1 MTTPELSVVV
11 PTHNV
16 GLWVGELLS
25 SILEDQSSA
34 ADPVDL
40 EVILVDDAS
49 TDETFEI
56 AETYAARDPR
66 LTVVRSPGKG
76 GGQARNHGV
85 SLARGRF
92 LAFADGDDL
101 VPRGAYAAML
111 RKTRETGSD
120 MVVGRFFKL
129 FSDRVWWPVRA
140 WPAFDEERTL
150 VRLADAP
157 SALRNRA
164 CWNRVFRRD
173 FWDSAQ
179 IEFPDASRSND
190 IEPMVHALTTARFD
204 IVTETVYVYRDRP
217 GPGSMTA
224 KSHSP
229 AGIISYLEQELRCAR
244 RIIELGD
251 PQVRAEYASLIFD
264 ADGWMAIVRALRGM
278 AVVDPVALEPARL
291 LIAELIALFDDAGI
305 DDLIDSLERD
315 KRWGWRLVSSGQWAT
330 AARLIGDDVRWADRM
345 VADLLET
352 LKLVADS
359 GVVPLR
365 TLQRPL
371 VNAVAT
377 ISLGDET
384 LVGDDLADLVLKHR
398 DLFTAVAEAVA
409 AGESGET
416 GEAGAA
422 GELPGWRLGRIMAA
436 LEDGPE
442 LLRRVVSGA
451 TDPVTATSLSLVDG
465 RAHLHLAHTMVEPV
479 RLRVVFLHDRRRRTL
494 DYDATE
500 LASGSLEV
508 ALPTAAL
515 SGGRWRVRFEGRDA
529 LGEFDGP
536 VIIHEDVIGERI
548 GEGAQIVELDGRPR
562 HGIEIPL
569 SFGERGVRKAR
580 RVAGRIVRRVRR

>member
-11 PTHNV
+11 PTHDV

-25 SILEDQSSA
+25 SILEDQSTPD
-34 ADPVDL
+34 DPVDL
-40 EVILVDDAS
+40 EVIVVDDAS

-56 AETYAARDPR
+56 AEAYAARDPR

-101 VPRGAYAAML
+101 VPRGAYASML
-111 RKTRETGSD
+111 RKTRQTGSD

-173 FWDSAQ
+173 FWDTAQ
-179 IEFPDASRSND
+179 ISFPDASRSND

-244 RIIELGD
+244 RIVALGD
-251 PQVRAEYASLIFD
+251 PEVRAEYASLIFD

-278 AVVDPVALEPARL
+278 SVIDPVALEPARAL
-291 LIAELIALFDDAGI
+291 VAELVGLFDDGVV
-305 DDLIDSLERD
+305 DDLERD
-315 KRWGWRLVSSGQWAT
+315 KRWGWRLVESGQWAT
-330 AARLIGDDVRWADRM
+330 AARLIGEDARWGDRP
-345 VADLLET
+345 VADILET
-352 LKLVADS
+352 LQLVADS

-398 DLFTAVAEAVA
+398 DLFTAVAEAVTA
-409 AGESGET
+409 
-416 GEAGAA
+416 GEAGRA
-422 GELPGWRLGRIMAA
+422 GVAPVWRLGRIMAA
-436 LEDGPE
+436 LDEGPE
-442 LLRRVVSGA
+442 LLRQVVSGA

-465 RAHLHLAHTMVEPV
+465 RAHLRLAHTMVGAE
-479 RLRVVFLHDRRRRTL
+479 RLRVVFLHDRRRRAL
-494 DYDATE
+494 DYAAGE
-500 LASGSLEV
+500 LASGQLEV
-508 ALPTAAL
+508 ALPTTAL
-515 SGGRWRVRFEGRDA
+515 SGGRWRMRFEGRDA

-536 VIIHEDVIGERI
+536 VVIHEDVIGERI
-548 GEGAQIVELDGRPR
+548 GERAQIVELDGRPR

-569 SFGERGVRKAR
+569 TFGERGVRKAR

>member
-11 PTHNV
+11 PTHDV

-25 SILEDQSSA
+25 SILEDQSTP

-40 EVILVDDAS
+40 EVIVVDDAS

-56 AETYAARDPR
+56 AEAYAARDPR

-120 MVVGRFFKL
+120 MVAGRFFKL

-150 VRLADAP
+150 VTLSDVP

-173 FWDSAQ
+173 FWDAAQ
-179 IEFPDASRSND
+179 ISFPDASRSND
-190 IEPMVHALTTARFD
+190 IEPMVHALTRARFD

-244 RIIELGD
+244 RIVALGD
-251 PQVRAEYASLIFD
+251 PKVRAEYASLIFD

-278 AVVDPVALEPARL
+278 SVIDPMALEPARA
-291 LIAELIALFDDAGI
+291 LIAELVALFDDGVV
-305 DDLIDSLERD
+305 DDLERD
-315 KRWGWRLVSSGQWAT
+315 KRWGWRLVESGQWAT
-330 AARLIGDDVRWADRM
+330 AARLIGEDVRWGDRT
-345 VADLLET
+345 VADILET
-352 LKLVADS
+352 LQLVADS

-371 VNAVAT
+371 VNAIAT
-377 ISLGDET
+377 ISLSDET

-398 DLFTAVAEAVA
+398 DLFTVVAEAVKD
-409 AGESGET
+409 
-416 GEAGAA
+416 GEAG
-422 GELPGWRLGRIMAA
+422 EEPGWRLGRIMAA
-436 LEDGPE
+436 LDEGPE
-442 LLRRVVSGA
+442 LLRQVVSGA

-465 RAHLHLAHTMVEPV
+465 RAHLHLAHTMVGPD

-494 DYDATE
+494 DYDAAE

-548 GEGAQIVELDGRPR
+548 GERAQIVQLDGRPR

-569 SFGERGVRKAR
+569 TFGERGVRKAR

>member
-1 MTTPELSVVV
+1 MTTPELSVIV
-11 PTHNV
+11 PTHDV
-16 GLWVGELLS
+16 DLWVGELLS
-25 SILEDQSSA
+25 SILEDQSTP

-40 EVILVDDAS
+40 EVIVVDDAS

-56 AETYAARDPR
+56 AEAYAARDPR

-111 RKTRETGSD
+111 RKTRQTGSD

-150 VRLADAP
+150 VTLADAP

-173 FWDSAQ
+173 FWDAAQ
-179 IEFPDASRSND
+179 ITFPDASRSND
-190 IEPMVHALTTARFD
+190 IEPMVHALTRARFD

-244 RIIELGD
+244 RIVALGD
-251 PQVRAEYASLIFD
+251 PKVRAEYASLIFD

-278 AVVDPVALEPARL
+278 SVVDPVALEPARAL
-291 LIAELIALFDDAGI
+291 VAELVALFDDASI
-305 DDLIDSLERD
+305 DDLVDDLERD
-315 KRWGWRLVSSGQWAT
+315 KRWGWRLVESGQWAT
-330 AARLIGDDVRWADRM
+330 AARLIGEDVRWSDRT
-345 VADLLET
+345 VADILET
-352 LKLVADS
+352 LQLVADS

-398 DLFTAVAEAVA
+398 DLFTVVAEAVEA
-409 AGESGET
+409 DQAGE
-416 GEAGAA
+416 A
-422 GELPGWRLGRIMAA
+422 PGWRLGRIMAA
-436 LEDGPE
+436 LEYGPE
-442 LLRRVVSGA
+442 LLRQVVSGA
-451 TDPVTATSLSLVDG
+451 TDPVTATSLSLVEG
-465 RAHLHLAHTMVEPV
+465 RAHLHLVHTMVGPA

-548 GEGAQIVELDGRPR
+548 GERAQIVELDGRPR

-569 SFGERGVRKAR
+569 TFGERGVRKAR
-580 RVAGRIVRRVRR
+580 RVAGRLVRRVRR

>member
-1 MTTPELSVVV
+1 MTTPELSVIV
-11 PTHNV
+11 PTHDV

-25 SILEDQSSA
+25 SILEDQSTP

-40 EVILVDDAS
+40 EVIVVDDAS

-56 AETYAARDPR
+56 AEAYAARDPR

-85 SLARGRF
+85 SLATGRF

-111 RKTRETGSD
+111 RKTRDTGSD

-150 VRLADAP
+150 VTLSDAP

-173 FWDSAQ
+173 FWDTAQ
-179 IEFPDASRSND
+179 ISFPDASRSND

-278 AVVDPVALEPARL
+278 SVIDPEALEPARVL
-291 LIAELIALFDDAGI
+291 VAELVGLFDDGVV
-305 DDLIDSLERD
+305 DDLERD
-315 KRWGWRLVSSGQWAT
+315 KRWGWRLVASGQWAT
-330 AARLIGDDVRWADRM
+330 AARLIGQDVRWGDRA
-345 VADLLET
+345 VADILET
-352 LKLVADS
+352 LQLVADS

-398 DLFTAVAEAVA
+398 DLFTVVAEAVQA
-409 AGESGET
+409 DEA
-416 GEAGAA
+416 GEAGVA
-422 GELPGWRLGRIMAA
+422 LGWRLGRIMAA
-436 LEDGPE
+436 LDDGPE
-442 LLRRVVSGA
+442 LLRQVVSGA

-465 RAHLHLAHTMVEPV
+465 RAHLHLTHTMVVPD

-494 DYDATE
+494 DYGAAE

-515 SGGRWRVRFEGRDA
+515 SGGRWRMRFEGRDA

-548 GEGAQIVELDGRPR
+548 GERAQIVELDGRPR

-569 SFGERGVRKAR
+569 TFGERGVRKAR
-580 RVAGRIVRRVRR
+580 RVAGRIARRVRR

>member
-1 MTTPELSVVV
+1 MTTPELSVIV
-11 PTHNV
+11 PTHDV

-25 SILEDQSSA
+25 SILEDQSTP

-40 EVILVDDAS
+40 EVIVVDDAS

-56 AETYAARDPR
+56 AEAYAARDPR

-150 VRLADAP
+150 VTLSDAP

-173 FWDSAQ
+173 FWDTAQ
-179 IEFPDASRSND
+179 ISFPDASRSND

-204 IVTETVYVYRDRP
+204 ILTETVYVYRDRP

-278 AVVDPVALEPARL
+278 SVIDPEALEPARVL
-291 LIAELIALFDDAGI
+291 VAELVGLFDDGVV
-305 DDLIDSLERD
+305 DDLERD
-315 KRWGWRLVSSGQWAT
+315 KRWGWRLVASGQWAT
-330 AARLIGDDVRWADRM
+330 AARLIGQDVRWGDRA
-345 VADLLET
+345 VADILET
-352 LKLVADS
+352 LQLVADS

-398 DLFTAVAEAVA
+398 DLFTVVAEAVQA
-409 AGESGET
+409 DEA
-416 GEAGAA
+416 GEAGVA
-422 GELPGWRLGRIMAA
+422 LGWRLGRIMAA
-436 LEDGPE
+436 LDDGPE
-442 LLRRVVSGA
+442 LLRQVVSGA

-465 RAHLHLAHTMVEPV
+465 RAHLHLTHTMVVPD

-494 DYDATE
+494 DYGAAE

-515 SGGRWRVRFEGRDA
+515 SGGRWRMRFEGRDA

-548 GEGAQIVELDGRPR
+548 GERAQIVELDGRPR

-569 SFGERGVRKAR
+569 TFGERGVRKAR
-580 RVAGRIVRRVRR
+580 RVAGRIARRVRR

>member
-11 PTHNV
+11 PTHDV

-25 SILEDQSSA
+25 SILEDQSTP

-40 EVILVDDAS
+40 EVIVVDDSS

-56 AETYAARDPR
+56 AEAYAARDQR

-111 RKTRETGSD
+111 RMTRETGSD

-150 VRLADAP
+150 VTLADAP

-173 FWDSAQ
+173 FWDAAQ
-179 IEFPDASRSND
+179 ISFPDASRSND
-190 IEPMVHALTTARFD
+190 IEPMVRALTMARFD

-244 RIIELGD
+244 RIVALGD
-251 PQVRAEYASLIFD
+251 PKVCAEYASLVFD
-264 ADGWMAIVRALRGM
+264 ADGWTAIVRALRGM
-278 AVVDPVALEPARL
+278 PVIDAAALEPARL
-291 LIAELIALFDDAGI
+291 LVGELVGLIGEGVI
-305 DDLIDSLERD
+305 DELDNV
-315 KRWGWRLVSSGQWAT
+315 KRWGWRLVESGRWAT
-330 AARLIGDDVRWADRM
+330 VARLIGDEVRWDDRT
-345 VADLLET
+345 VADVLET
-352 LKLVADS
+352 LGLVADS

-371 VNAVAT
+371 VNAFAT
-377 ISLGDET
+377 LSLSDET
-384 LVGDDLADLVLKHR
+384 LLGDDLADLVLKHR
-398 DLFTAVAEAVA
+398 DLFTAVAEAA
-409 AGESGET
+409 ET
-416 GEAGAA
+416 
-422 GELPGWRLGRIMAA
+422 PGWRLSRIMTA

-442 LLRRVVSGA
+442 LLRQVVAGA
-451 TDPVTATSLSLVDG
+451 TDPVTAISLSLVDG
-465 RAHLHLAHTMVEPV
+465 RAHLRLAHTMVGAEG
-479 RLRVVFLHDRRRRTL
+479 LRVVFLHDSRRRTF
-494 DYDATE
+494 DYAAAE
-500 LASGSLEV
+500 LASGRLEV
-508 ALPTAAL
+508 ALPTSAL

-536 VIIHEDVIGERI
+536 VVINADAVGERI
-548 GEGAQIVELDGRPR
+548 GEGARIVELEGRAR
-562 HGIEIPL
+562 HGIDIEPSIA
-569 SFGERGVRKAR
+569 ERGVRKAR
-580 RVAGRIVRRVRR
+580 RVAGRIARRVRR

>member
-1 MTTPELSVVV
+1 MTTPELSVIV
-11 PTHNV
+11 PTHDV

-25 SILEDQSSA
+25 SILEDQSTP

-40 EVILVDDAS
+40 EVIVVDDAS

-56 AETYAARDPR
+56 AEAYAARDPR

-173 FWDSAQ
+173 FWDTAQ
-179 IEFPDASRSND
+179 ISFPDASRSND

-244 RIIELGD
+244 RISELGD

-278 AVVDPVALEPARL
+278 SVIDPEALEPARVL
-291 LIAELIALFDDAGI
+291 VAELVGLFDDGVV
-305 DDLIDSLERD
+305 DDLERD
-315 KRWGWRLVSSGQWAT
+315 KRWGWRLVASGQWAT
-330 AARLIGDDVRWADRM
+330 AARLIGQDVRWGDRA
-345 VADLLET
+345 VADILET
-352 LKLVADS
+352 LQLVADS

-398 DLFTAVAEAVA
+398 DLFTVVAEAVQA
-409 AGESGET
+409 DEAD
-416 GEAGAA
+416 EAGVAV
-422 GELPGWRLGRIMAA
+422 GWRLGRIMAA
-436 LEDGPE
+436 LDDGPE
-442 LLRRVVSGA
+442 LLRQVVSGA

-465 RAHLHLAHTMVEPV
+465 RAHLHLTHTMVVPD

-494 DYDATE
+494 DYGAAE

-515 SGGRWRVRFEGRDA
+515 SGGRWRMRFEGRDA

-548 GEGAQIVELDGRPR
+548 GERAQIVELDGRPR

-569 SFGERGVRKAR
+569 TFGERGVRKAR
-580 RVAGRIVRRVRR
+580 RVAGRIARRVRR

>member
-1 MTTPELSVVV
+1 MITPELSVVV
-11 PTHNV
+11 PTHDV

-25 SILEDQSSA
+25 SILEDQSTDSE
-34 ADPVDL
+34 PLDL

-49 TDETFEI
+49 TDDTFEI
-56 AETYAARDPR
+56 AEAYAARDPR

-111 RKTRETGSD
+111 RKTRATGSD

-150 VRLADAP
+150 VRLADVP

-179 IEFPDASRSND
+179 ISFPDASRSND

-224 KSHSP
+224 RSHSP

-244 RIIELGD
+244 RIVALGD
-251 PQVRAEYASLIFD
+251 PLVRGEYASLIFD

-278 AVVDPVALEPARL
+278 AVVDPVALEPARAL
-291 LIAELIALFDDAGI
+291 VAELVGLLDEGI
-305 DDLIDSLERD
+305 VDDLVDGLERD
-315 KRWGWRLVSSGQWAT
+315 KRWGWRLVRAGQWST
-330 AARLIGDDVRWADRM
+330 VARLIGEDVRWGDRT
-345 VADLLET
+345 VADILET
-352 LKLVADS
+352 LQLVADS

-371 VNAVAT
+371 VNAVST
-377 ISLGDET
+377 VSLSDET
-384 LVGDDLADLVLKHR
+384 LIGDDLADLVLKHR
-398 DLFTAVAEAVA
+398 DLFTAVADASATDEARD
-409 AGESGET
+409 
-416 GEAGAA
+416 
-422 GELPGWRLGRIMAA
+422 WRLGRIMAA

-465 RAHLHLAHTMVEPV
+465 RAHLHLAHTMVDSA
-479 RLRVVFLHDRRRRTL
+479 RLRVVFVHDRRRRTL
-494 DYDATE
+494 EYDATE

-515 SGGRWRVRFEGRDA
+515 SGGRWRVWFEGRDA

-536 VIIHEDVIGERI
+536 VIIHEDVIGDRI
-548 GEGAQIVELDGRPR
+548 GESAQIVELDGRPR

-569 SFGERGVRKAR
+569 GFGERGVRKAR
-580 RVAGRIVRRVRR
+580 RVAGRVVRRVRR

>member
-11 PTHNV
+11 PTHDV
-16 GLWVGELLS
+16 GLWVGDLLS
-25 SILEDQSSA
+25 SILEDQSTP

-40 EVILVDDAS
+40 EVIVVDDAS
-49 TDETFEI
+49 TDDTFEI
-56 AETYAARDPR
+56 VEAYAARDPR
-66 LTVVRSPGKG
+66 LRVVRSPGKG

-101 VPRGAYAAML
+101 VPRGAYATML

-173 FWDSAQ
+173 FWDSAG
-179 IEFPDASRSND
+179 ISFPDAFRSND

-244 RIIELGD
+244 RIVALGD
-251 PQVRAEYASLIFD
+251 PEVRAEYASLIFD

-278 AVVDPVALEPARL
+278 STIDPVALEPARVL
-291 LIAELIALFDDAGI
+291 VAELVGLFGDAGI
-305 DDLIDSLERD
+305 DDLIDDLERD
-315 KRWGWRLVSSGQWAT
+315 KRWGWRLVESGQWAT
-330 AARLIGDDVRWADRM
+330 AARLIGEDVRWGDRA
-345 VADLLET
+345 VADILET
-352 LKLVADS
+352 LQLVADS

-371 VNAVAT
+371 VNAVAS
-377 ISLGDET
+377 ISLGDAT

-398 DLFTAVAEAVA
+398 DLFTVVAEAV
-409 AGESGET
+409 
-416 GEAGAA
+416 EAGDA
-422 GELPGWRLGRIMAA
+422 GQAPVWRLGRIMAA
-436 LEDGPE
+436 LDEGPE
-442 LLRRVVSGA
+442 LLRQVVSGA
-451 TDPVTATSLSLVDG
+451 TDPVTATSLSLVEG
-465 RAHLHLAHTMVEPV
+465 RAHLRLAHTMVGAE
-479 RLRVVFLHDRRRRTL
+479 RLRVVFLHHRRRRTL
-494 DYDATE
+494 DYTAAE
-500 LASGSLEV
+500 LASGQLEV

-536 VIIHEDVIGERI
+536 VIVHEDVIGERV
-548 GEGAQIVELDGRPR
+548 GERAQIVQLDGRPR

-569 SFGERGVRKAR
+569 TFGERGVRKAR

>member
-11 PTHNV
+11 PTHDV

-25 SILEDQSSA
+25 SILEDQSTP

-40 EVILVDDAS
+40 EVIVVDDAS

-56 AETYAARDPR
+56 AEAYAARDPR

-111 RKTRETGSD
+111 RKARQTGSD

-150 VRLADAP
+150 VTLADVP

-173 FWDSAQ
+173 FWDAAQ
-179 IEFPDASRSND
+179 ISFPDATRSND
-190 IEPMVHALTTARFD
+190 IEPMVHALTRARFD

-244 RIIELGD
+244 RIVALGD
-251 PQVRAEYASLIFD
+251 PRVRAEYASLIFD

-278 AVVDPVALEPARL
+278 PVIDPVALEPARA
-291 LIAELIALFDDAGI
+291 LIAELVALFDDGVV
-305 DDLIDSLERD
+305 DDLERD
-315 KRWGWRLVSSGQWAT
+315 KRWGWRLVESGQWAT
-330 AARLIGDDVRWADRM
+330 AARLIGEDVRWSDRT
-345 VADLLET
+345 VADILET
-352 LKLVADS
+352 LQLVADS

-371 VNAVAT
+371 VNAIAT
-377 ISLGDET
+377 ISLGDES

-398 DLFTAVAEAVA
+398 DLFTVVAEAVKD
-409 AGESGET
+409 
-416 GEAGAA
+416 GEAGEA
-422 GELPGWRLGRIMAA
+422 PGWRLGRIMAA
-436 LEDGPE
+436 LDEGPD
-442 LLRRVVSGA
+442 LLRQVVSGA

-465 RAHLHLAHTMVEPV
+465 RAHLRLALTMVGPDT
-479 RLRVVFLHDRRRRTL
+479 LRVVFLHDRRRRTL
-494 DYDATE
+494 DYDAAE

-548 GEGAQIVELDGRPR
+548 GERAQIVQLDGRPR

-569 SFGERGVRKAR
+569 SFGERGVRRAR
-580 RVAGRIVRRVRR
+580 RVAGRIVRKVRR

>member
-11 PTHNV
+11 PTHDV

-25 SILEDQSSA
+25 SILEDQSTDA
-34 ADPVDL
+34 EPLDL

-49 TDETFEI
+49 TDDTFEI
-56 AETYAARDPR
+56 AEAYAARDPR

-111 RKTRETGSD
+111 RKTRATGSD

-129 FSDRVWWPVRA
+129 FSDRVWWPVQA

-150 VRLADAP
+150 IRLADHP

-179 IEFPDASRSND
+179 ISFPDASRSND

-224 KSHSP
+224 RSHSS

-244 RIIELGD
+244 RIVELGD
-251 PQVRAEYASLIFD
+251 PLVCAEYASLIFD

-278 AVVDPVALEPARL
+278 AVVDPVALEPARGL
-291 LIAELIALFDDAGI
+291 VAELVGLLGEGVVDE
-305 DDLIDSLERD
+305 LIDGLEGD
-315 KRWGWRLVSSGQWAT
+315 KRWGWRLVMSGQWST
-330 AARLIGDDVRWADRM
+330 AARLIGEEVRWGDRS
-345 VADLLET
+345 VADILET
-352 LKLVADS
+352 LQLVADS

-365 TLQRPL
+365 MLQRPL
-371 VNAVAT
+371 VNAVST

-384 LVGDDLADLVLKHR
+384 LVGGDLADLVLKHR

-409 AGESGET
+409 AGEPGEP
-416 GEAGAA
+416 GEP
-422 GELPGWRLGRIMAA
+422 LDWRLGRIMAA

-465 RAHLHLAHTMVEPV
+465 RAHLHLAHTMVGSA
-479 RLRVVFLHDRRRRTL
+479 RLRVVFLQDRRRRTL

-500 LASGSLEV
+500 LASGGLEV

-548 GEGAQIVELDGRPR
+548 GERAQIVELDGRPR

-580 RVAGRIVRRVRR
+580 RVAGRVVRRVRR

>member
-11 PTHNV
+11 PTHDV
-16 GLWVGELLS
+16 GLWVGDLLS
-25 SILEDQSSA
+25 SILEDQSTP

-40 EVILVDDAS
+40 EVIVVDDAS
-49 TDETFEI
+49 ADDTFEI
-56 AETYAARDPR
+56 VEAYAARDPR
-66 LTVVRSPGKG
+66 LRVVRSPGKG

-173 FWDSAQ
+173 FWDSAR

-244 RIIELGD
+244 RIVALGD
-251 PQVRAEYASLIFD
+251 PEVRAEYASLIFD

-278 AVVDPVALEPARL
+278 AVIDPVALEPARA
-291 LIAELIALFDDAGI
+291 LIAELVGLFDDGVV
-305 DDLIDSLERD
+305 DDLERD
-315 KRWGWRLVSSGQWAT
+315 KRWGWRLVVSGQWAT
-330 AARLIGDDVRWADRM
+330 AARLIGDDVRWGDRS
-345 VADLLET
+345 VADVLET
-352 LKLVADS
+352 LQLIADS

-371 VNAVAT
+371 VNAVAS

-384 LVGDDLADLVLKHR
+384 LVADDLADMVLKHR

-409 AGESGET
+409 AEE
-416 GEAGAA
+416 EA
-422 GELPGWRLGRIMAA
+422 PVWRLARIMAA
-436 LEDGPE
+436 LDDGPE
-442 LLRRVVSGA
+442 LLRQVVSGA

-465 RAHLHLAHTMVEPV
+465 RAHLKLAHTMVGAE
-479 RLRVVFLHDRRRRTL
+479 RLRVVFLHDRRRRAL
-494 DYDATE
+494 DYTAAE
-500 LASGSLEV
+500 LASGQLEV

-529 LGEFDGP
+529 LGDFDGP

-548 GEGAQIVELDGRPR
+548 GERAQIVQLDGRPR

-569 SFGERGVRKAR
+569 TFGERGVRKAR

>member
-11 PTHNV
+11 PTHDV
-16 GLWVGELLS
+16 GLWVGDLLS
-25 SILEDQSSA
+25 SILEDQSTP

-40 EVILVDDAS
+40 EVIVVDDAS
-49 TDETFEI
+49 TDDTFEI
-56 AETYAARDPR
+56 VEAYAARDPR
-66 LTVVRSPGKG
+66 LRVVRSPGRG
-76 GGQARNHGV
+76 GGHARNHGV

-101 VPRGAYAAML
+101 VPRGAYATML

-150 VRLADAP
+150 VRLADVP

-173 FWDSAQ
+173 FWDSAR

-190 IEPMVHALTTARFD
+190 IEPMVHALITARFD

-244 RIIELGD
+244 RIVALGD
-251 PQVRAEYASLIFD
+251 PEVRAEYASLIFD

-278 AVVDPVALEPARL
+278 AVIDPVALEPARAL
-291 LIAELIALFDDAGI
+291 VAELVGLFDDAVI
-305 DDLIDSLERD
+305 DDLIDDLERD
-315 KRWGWRLVSSGQWAT
+315 KRWGWRLVASGQWAT
-330 AARLIGDDVRWADRM
+330 AARLIGDDVRWGDRT
-345 VADLLET
+345 VADVLET
-352 LKLVADS
+352 LQLVADS

-398 DLFTAVAEAVA
+398 DLFTVVAEAV
-409 AGESGET
+409 
-416 GEAGAA
+416 EAGAS
-422 GELPGWRLGRIMAA
+422 GEAPVWRLGRIMAA
-436 LEDGPE
+436 LEEGPE
-442 LLRRVVSGA
+442 LLRQVVSGA
-451 TDPVTATSLSLVDG
+451 TDPVTATSLSLVEG
-465 RAHLHLAHTMVEPV
+465 RAHLRLAHTMLKPE
-479 RLRVVFLHDRRRRTL
+479 RLRVVFLRDRQRRTL
-494 DYDATE
+494 DYTAAE
-500 LASGSLEV
+500 LASGQLEV

-548 GEGAQIVELDGRPR
+548 GERAQIVQLDGRPR

-569 SFGERGVRKAR
+569 TFGERGVRKAR

>member
-11 PTHNV
+11 PAHDV

-25 SILEDQSSA
+25 SILEDQSTA
-34 ADPVDL
+34 AEPLDL

-49 TDETFEI
+49 TDDTFEI
-56 AETYAARDPR
+56 AEAYAARDPR
-66 LTVVRSPGKG
+66 LTVVRSPGRG

-111 RKTRETGSD
+111 RKTRATGSD

-150 VRLADAP
+150 VRLADVP

-179 IEFPDASRSND
+179 ISFPDASRSND

-224 KSHSP
+224 RSHSP
-229 AGIISYLEQELRCAR
+229 AGIISYLEQELCCAR
-244 RIIELGD
+244 RIVELGD
-251 PQVRAEYASLIFD
+251 PLVCAEYASLIFD

-278 AVVDPVALEPARL
+278 AVVDPKALEPARAL
-291 LIAELIALFDDAGI
+291 VAELVGLLDEGVV
-305 DDLIDSLERD
+305 DDLIDGLERD
-315 KRWGWRLVSSGQWAT
+315 KRWGWRLVRAGQWST
-330 AARLIGDDVRWADRM
+330 VARLIGEDVRWGDRT
-345 VADLLET
+345 VADILET
-352 LKLVADS
+352 LQLVADS

-371 VNAVAT
+371 VNVVST
-377 ISLGDET
+377 ISLSDET
-384 LVGDDLADLVLKHR
+384 LIGDDLADLVLKHR
-398 DLFTAVAEAVA
+398 DLFTAVAGASATDEARD
-409 AGESGET
+409 
-416 GEAGAA
+416 
-422 GELPGWRLGRIMAA
+422 WRLDRIMAA
-436 LEDGPE
+436 LDDGPE

-465 RAHLHLAHTMVEPV
+465 RAHLHLAHTMVDSAT
-479 RLRVVFLHDRRRRTL
+479 LRVVFLHDRWRRTL

-515 SGGRWRVRFEGRDA
+515 SGGRWRVWFEGRDA

-548 GEGAQIVELDGRPR
+548 GERAQIVELDGRPR

>member
-11 PTHNV
+11 PAHDV
-16 GLWVGELLS
+16 GLWVDELLS
-25 SILEDQSSA
+25 SVLEDQSTEQE
-34 ADPVDL
+34 PIDL

-49 TDETFEI
+49 TDDTLEI
-56 AETYAARDPR
+56 AEAYAARDPR

-150 VRLADAP
+150 VRLADHP

-164 CWNRVFRRD
+164 CWNRIFRRD

-179 IEFPDASRSND
+179 ISFPDASRSND

-244 RIIELGD
+244 RILELGD
-251 PQVRAEYASLIFD
+251 PKVRAEYASLIFD

-278 AVVDPVALEPARL
+278 AVVDPLVLEPARAL
-291 LIAELIALFDDAGI
+291 VAELIRLLDDASTAGAGI
-305 DDLIDSLERD
+305 DELIDSLERD
-315 KRWGWRLVSSGQWAT
+315 KRWGWRLVTSGQWST
-330 AARLIGDDVRWADRM
+330 AARLIGQDVRWGDRT
-345 VADLLET
+345 VADILET
-352 LKLVADS
+352 LQLVADS

-377 ISLGDET
+377 ISLNDET
-384 LVGDDLADLVLKHR
+384 LIGDDLADLVLKHR
-398 DLFTAVAEAVA
+398 DLFTAVAEAA
-409 AGESGET
+409 APDET
-416 GEAGAA
+416 
-422 GELPGWRLGRIMAA
+422 PDWRLGRIMAA
-436 LEDGPE
+436 LDDGPE

-451 TDPVTATSLSLVDG
+451 TDPVTATSLTLVEG
-465 RAHLHLAHTMVEPV
+465 RVHLRLAHTMVDPEQ
-479 RLRVVFLHDRRRRTL
+479 LHIVFLHDRRRRDL
-494 DYDATE
+494 DFTAAE
-500 LASGSLEV
+500 LTSGSIEV
-508 ALPTAAL
+508 ALPTSAL
-515 SGGRWRVRFEGRDA
+515 AGGRWRVRFEGRDR
-529 LGEFDGP
+529 LGELDGP
-536 VIIHEDVIGERI
+536 IIIRDDVIGVRSGDRARI
-548 GEGAQIVELDGRPR
+548 VQDEGRHR
-562 HGIEIPL
+562 HGIEIEPSL
-569 SFGERGVRKAR
+569 GERGVRKAR
-580 RVAGRIVRRVRR
+580 RVAGRVVRRVRR

>member
-11 PTHNV
+11 PTHDV
-16 GLWVGELLS
+16 GLWVGDLLS
-25 SILEDQSSA
+25 SILDDQSTPV
-34 ADPVDL
+34 DPVDL
-40 EVILVDDAS
+40 EVIVVDDAS

-56 AETYAARDPR
+56 AEAYAARDPR

-173 FWDSAQ
+173 FWDTAQ
-179 IEFPDASRSND
+179 ISFPDASRSND

-244 RIIELGD
+244 RIVALGD
-251 PQVRAEYASLIFD
+251 PEVRAEYASLIFD

-278 AVVDPVALEPARL
+278 AVIDPVALEPARVL
-291 LIAELIALFDDAGI
+291 VAELVGLFDDGVV
-305 DDLIDSLERD
+305 DDLERD
-315 KRWGWRLVSSGQWAT
+315 KRWGWRLVESGQWAT
-330 AARLIGDDVRWADRM
+330 AARLIGEDVRWGDRP
-345 VADLLET
+345 VADILET
-352 LKLVADS
+352 LQLVADS

-398 DLFTAVAEAVA
+398 DLFTAVAEAVTA
-409 AGESGET
+409 
-416 GEAGAA
+416 GEAGRA
-422 GELPGWRLGRIMAA
+422 GEAPVWRLGRIMAA
-436 LEDGPE
+436 LDEGPE

-465 RAHLHLAHTMVEPV
+465 RAHLRLAHTMVGAE
-479 RLRVVFLHDRRRRTL
+479 RLRVVFLHDRRRRAL
-494 DYDATE
+494 DYAAGE
-500 LASGSLEV
+500 LASGQLEV
-508 ALPTAAL
+508 ALPTTAL
-515 SGGRWRVRFEGRDA
+515 SGGRWRMRFEGRDA

-536 VIIHEDVIGERI
+536 VVIHEDVIGERI
-548 GEGAQIVELDGRPR
+548 GERAQIVELDGRPR

-569 SFGERGVRKAR
+569 TFGERGVRKAR

>member
-25 SILEDQSSA
+25 SILEDQSTPGT
-34 ADPVDL
+34 PVDM

-49 TDETFEI
+49 TDDTVEI
-56 AETYAARDPR
+56 AEAYAARDPR
-66 LTVVRSPGKG
+66 LTVVRSPGRG

-85 SLARGRF
+85 SLARGSF

-101 VPRGAYAAML
+101 VPRGAYATML

-150 VRLADAP
+150 VRLAEAP

-173 FWDSAQ
+173 FWDSAR

-204 IVTETVYVYRDRP
+204 VVTETVYVYRDRP

-251 PQVRAEYASLIFD
+251 PEVRAEYASLIFD

-278 AVVDPVALEPARL
+278 AVIDAAALEPARVL
-291 LIAELIALFDDAGI
+291 VAELVGLFDDAGI
-305 DDLIDSLERD
+305 DNLVDDLERD
-315 KRWGWRLVSSGQWAT
+315 KRWGWRLVAAGQWAT
-330 AARLIGDDVRWADRM
+330 AARLIGDGVRWGDRR
-345 VADLLET
+345 VADILET
-352 LKLVADS
+352 LQLVADS
-359 GVVPLR
+359 DVVPLR

-371 VNAVAT
+371 VNAVAS
-377 ISLGDET
+377 ISLSDQT

-409 AGESGET
+409 AGEGE
-416 GEAGAA
+416 
-422 GELPGWRLGRIMAA
+422 PSWRLGRIMAA
-436 LEDGPE
+436 LDNPE
-442 LLRRVVSGA
+442 LLRQVVSGA

-465 RAHLHLAHTMVEPV
+465 RARLHLAHTMVEPEQ
-479 RLRVVFLHDRRRRTL
+479 LRVVFLHDRRRRSL
-494 DYDATE
+494 DYTAAE
-500 LASGSLEV
+500 LASGTLEV
-508 ALPTAAL
+508 ALPTSVL
-515 SGGRWRVRFEGRDA
+515 SGGRWRMRFEGRDA

-536 VIIHEDVIGERI
+536 VVIHEAVIGERF
-548 GEGAQIVELDGRPR
+548 GERAQIVQLDGRPR

-569 SFGERGVRKAR
+569 TFRERGVRKAR

>member
-11 PTHNV
+11 PTHDV

-25 SILEDQSSA
+25 SILEDQSTP

-40 EVILVDDAS
+40 EVIVVDDAS

-56 AETYAARDPR
+56 AEAYAARDPR

-111 RKTRETGSD
+111 RKTRQTGSD

-150 VRLADAP
+150 VTLADAP

-173 FWDSAQ
+173 FWDAAQ
-179 IEFPDASRSND
+179 ITFPDASRSND
-190 IEPMVHALTTARFD
+190 IEPMVHALTRARFD

-229 AGIISYLEQELRCAR
+229 AGIISYLKQELRCAR
-244 RIIELGD
+244 RIVALGD
-251 PQVRAEYASLIFD
+251 PKVRAEYASLIFD

-278 AVVDPVALEPARL
+278 SVIDPVALEPARA
-291 LIAELIALFDDAGI
+291 LIAELVALFDDGVV
-305 DDLIDSLERD
+305 DDLERD
-315 KRWGWRLVSSGQWAT
+315 KRWGWRLVESGQWAT
-330 AARLIGDDVRWADRM
+330 AARLIGEDVRWGDRT
-345 VADLLET
+345 VADILET
-352 LKLVADS
+352 LQLVADS

-365 TLQRPL
+365 TLRRPL

-398 DLFTAVAEAVA
+398 DLFTVVAEAVKDGD
-409 AGESGET
+409 AGE
-416 GEAGAA
+416 A
-422 GELPGWRLGRIMAA
+422 PGWRLGRIMAA
-436 LEDGPE
+436 LDEGPE
-442 LLRRVVSGA
+442 LLRQVVSGA
-451 TDPVTATSLSLVDG
+451 TDPVTATSLALVDG
-465 RAHLHLAHTMVEPV
+465 RAHLHLTHTMVGPDT
-479 RLRVVFLHDRRRRTL
+479 LRVVFLHDRRRPTL
-494 DYDATE
+494 EYDAAE

-548 GEGAQIVELDGRPR
+548 GERAQIVQLDGRPR

-569 SFGERGVRKAR
+569 TFGERGVRKAR
-580 RVAGRIVRRVRR
+580 RVAGRIARRVRR

>member
-1 MTTPELSVVV
+1 MTTPELSVIV
-11 PTHNV
+11 PTHDV

-25 SILEDQSSA
+25 SILEDQSTP

-40 EVILVDDAS
+40 EVIVVDDAS

-56 AETYAARDPR
+56 AEAYAARDPR

-111 RKTRETGSD
+111 RKTRQTGSD

-150 VRLADAP
+150 VTLSDVP

-173 FWDSAQ
+173 FWDTAQ
-179 IEFPDASRSND
+179 ISFPDASRSND

-278 AVVDPVALEPARL
+278 SVIDPEALEPARVL
-291 LIAELIALFDDAGI
+291 VAELVGLFDDGVV
-305 DDLIDSLERD
+305 DGLERD
-315 KRWGWRLVSSGQWAT
+315 KRWGWRLVESGQWAT
-330 AARLIGDDVRWADRM
+330 AARLIGEDVRWGDRA
-345 VADLLET
+345 VADILET
-352 LKLVADS
+352 LQLVADS

-398 DLFTAVAEAVA
+398 DLFTVVAEAVQA
-409 AGESGET
+409 DEA
-416 GEAGAA
+416 GEAGVA
-422 GELPGWRLGRIMAA
+422 LGWRLGRIMAA
-436 LEDGPE
+436 LDDGPE
-442 LLRRVVSGA
+442 LLRQVVSGA

-465 RAHLHLAHTMVEPV
+465 RAHLHLTHTMVVPD

-494 DYDATE
+494 DYGAAE

-515 SGGRWRVRFEGRDA
+515 SGGRWRMRFEGRDA

-548 GEGAQIVELDGRPR
+548 GERAQIVELDGRPR

-569 SFGERGVRKAR
+569 TFGERGVRKAR

>member
-25 SILEDQSSA
+25 SILEDQSSEQE
-34 ADPVDL
+34 PVDL
-40 EVILVDDAS
+40 EVIVVDDAS
-49 TDETFEI
+49 TDDTVEI
-56 AETYAARDPR
+56 AEAYAARDPR

-101 VPRGAYAAML
+101 VPRGAYATML

-129 FSDRVWWPVRA
+129 FSDRVWWPVRP
-140 WPAFDEERTL
+140 WPAFEEERTL
-150 VRLADAP
+150 VRLAEAP

-164 CWNRVFRRD
+164 CWNRLFRRD
-173 FWDSAQ
+173 FWDSAR

-244 RIIELGD
+244 RIIALGD

-278 AVVDPVALEPARL
+278 SVIDPVALEPARA
-291 LIAELIALFDDAGI
+291 LIAELVGLFDDGVI
-305 DDLIDSLERD
+305 DDLERD
-315 KRWGWRLVSSGQWAT
+315 KRWGWRLVAAGQWAT
-330 AARLIGDDVRWADRM
+330 ADRLIGDDVRWGDRR
-345 VADLLET
+345 VADILET
-352 LKLVADS
+352 LQLVADS

-371 VNAVAT
+371 VNTVAS

-409 AGESGET
+409 AEDE
-416 GEAGAA
+416 E
-422 GELPGWRLGRIMAA
+422 PGWRLGRIMAA
-436 LEDGPE
+436 LDSPE
-442 LLRRVVSGA
+442 LLRQVVSGA

-465 RAHLHLAHTMVEPV
+465 RAHLHLAHTMVGAE
-479 RLRVVFLHDRRRRTL
+479 RLRVVFLHDRRRRAL
-494 DYDATE
+494 DYTAAE
-500 LASGSLEV
+500 LASGRLEV

-529 LGEFDGP
+529 LSDFDGP
-536 VIIHEDVIGERI
+536 VVIHEAVIGERF
-548 GEGAQIVELDGRPR
+548 GERAQIVQLDGRPR
-562 HGIEIPL
+562 HGIEVPL
-569 SFGERGVRKAR
+569 TFGERGVRKAR

>member
-1 MTTPELSVVV
+1 MTTPELSVIV
-11 PTHNV
+11 PTHDV

-25 SILEDQSSA
+25 SILEDQSTP

-40 EVILVDDAS
+40 EVIVVDDAS

-56 AETYAARDPR
+56 AEAYAARDPR

-92 LAFADGDDL
+92 IAFADGDDL

-111 RKTRETGSD
+111 RKTRQTGSD

-150 VRLADAP
+150 VTLADAP

-173 FWDSAQ
+173 FWDTAQ
-179 IEFPDASRSND
+179 ISFPDASRSND

-204 IVTETVYVYRDRP
+204 ILTETVYVYRDRP

-278 AVVDPVALEPARL
+278 SVIDPEALEPARVL
-291 LIAELIALFDDAGI
+291 VAELVGLFDDGI
-305 DDLIDSLERD
+305 VDDLERD
-315 KRWGWRLVSSGQWAT
+315 KRWGWRLVASGQWAT
-330 AARLIGDDVRWADRM
+330 AARLIGQDVRWGDRA
-345 VADLLET
+345 VADILET
-352 LKLVADS
+352 LQLVADS

-398 DLFTAVAEAVA
+398 DLFTVVAEAVQA
-409 AGESGET
+409 DQA
-416 GEAGAA
+416 GEAGVA
-422 GELPGWRLGRIMAA
+422 LGWRLGRIMAA
-436 LEDGPE
+436 LDDGPE
-442 LLRRVVSGA
+442 LLRQVVSGA

-465 RAHLHLAHTMVEPV
+465 HAHLHLTHTMVVPD

-494 DYDATE
+494 DYGAAE

-515 SGGRWRVRFEGRDA
+515 SGGRWRMRFEGRDA

-548 GEGAQIVELDGRPR
+548 GERAQIVELDGRPR

-569 SFGERGVRKAR
+569 TFGERGVRKAR
-580 RVAGRIVRRVRR
+580 RVAGRIARRVRR

>member
-1 MTTPELSVVV
+1 MTTPELSVIV
-11 PTHNV
+11 PTHDV

-25 SILEDQSSA
+25 SILEDQSTP

-40 EVILVDDAS
+40 EVIVVDDAS

-56 AETYAARDPR
+56 AEAYAARDPR

-85 SLARGRF
+85 SLATGRF

-101 VPRGAYAAML
+101 VPRRAYAAML
-111 RKTRETGSD
+111 RKTRDTGSD

-150 VRLADAP
+150 VTLPDAP

-173 FWDSAQ
+173 FWDTAQ
-179 IEFPDASRSND
+179 ISFPDASRSND

-278 AVVDPVALEPARL
+278 SVIDPEALEPARVL
-291 LIAELIALFDDAGI
+291 VAELVGLFDDGVI
-305 DDLIDSLERD
+305 DDLERD
-315 KRWGWRLVSSGQWAT
+315 KRWGWRLVDSGQWAT
-330 AARLIGDDVRWADRM
+330 AARLIGQDVRWGDRA
-345 VADLLET
+345 VADILET
-352 LKLVADS
+352 LQLVADS

-398 DLFTAVAEAVA
+398 DLFTVVAEAVQA
-409 AGESGET
+409 DEA
-416 GEAGAA
+416 GEAGVA
-422 GELPGWRLGRIMAA
+422 LGWRLGRIMAA
-436 LEDGPE
+436 LDDGPE
-442 LLRRVVSGA
+442 LLRQVVSGA

-465 RAHLHLAHTMVEPV
+465 RAHLHLTHTMVVPD

-494 DYDATE
+494 DYGAAE

-515 SGGRWRVRFEGRDA
+515 SGGRWRMRFEGRDA

-548 GEGAQIVELDGRPR
+548 GERAQIVELDGRPR

-569 SFGERGVRKAR
+569 TFGERGVRKAR
-580 RVAGRIVRRVRR
+580 RVAGRIARRVRR

>member
-1 MTTPELSVVV
+1 MTTPELSVIV
-11 PTHNV
+11 PTHDV

-25 SILEDQSSA
+25 SILEDQSTP

-40 EVILVDDAS
+40 EVIVVDDAS

-56 AETYAARDPR
+56 AEAYAARDPR

-85 SLARGRF
+85 SLAGGRF
-92 LAFADGDDL
+92 IAFADGDDL

-111 RKTRETGSD
+111 RKTRQTGSD

-150 VRLADAP
+150 VTLADAP

-173 FWDSAQ
+173 FWDTAQ
-179 IEFPDASRSND
+179 ISFPDASRSND

-251 PQVRAEYASLIFD
+251 LQVRAEYASLIFD

-278 AVVDPVALEPARL
+278 SVIDPEALEPARVL
-291 LIAELIALFDDAGI
+291 VAELVGLFDDGVV
-305 DDLIDSLERD
+305 DDLERD
-315 KRWGWRLVSSGQWAT
+315 KRWGWRLVASGQWAT
-330 AARLIGDDVRWADRM
+330 AARLIGQDVRWGDRA
-345 VADLLET
+345 VADILET
-352 LKLVADS
+352 LQLVADS

-398 DLFTAVAEAVA
+398 DLFTVVAEAVQA
-409 AGESGET
+409 DEA
-416 GEAGAA
+416 GEAGVA
-422 GELPGWRLGRIMAA
+422 LGWRLGRIMAA
-436 LEDGPE
+436 LDDGPE
-442 LLRRVVSGA
+442 LLRQVVSGA

-465 RAHLHLAHTMVEPV
+465 RAHLHLTHTMVVPD

-494 DYDATE
+494 DYGAAE

-515 SGGRWRVRFEGRDA
+515 SGGRWRMRFEGRDA

-536 VIIHEDVIGERI
+536 VIIHEGVIGERI
-548 GEGAQIVELDGRPR
+548 GERAQIVELDGRPR

-569 SFGERGVRKAR
+569 TFGERGVRKAR
-580 RVAGRIVRRVRR
+580 RVAGRIARRVRR

>member
-1 MTTPELSVVV
+1 MTTPELSVIV
-11 PTHNV
+11 PTHDV

-25 SILEDQSSA
+25 SILEDQSTP

-40 EVILVDDAS
+40 EVIVVDDAS

-56 AETYAARDPR
+56 AEAYASRDQR

-173 FWDSAQ
+173 FWDTAQ
-179 IEFPDASRSND
+179 ISFPDASRSND

-244 RIIELGD
+244 RISELGD

-278 AVVDPVALEPARL
+278 SVIDPEALEPARVL
-291 LIAELIALFDDAGI
+291 VAELVGLFDDGVV
-305 DDLIDSLERD
+305 DDLERD
-315 KRWGWRLVSSGQWAT
+315 KRWGWRLVASGQWAT
-330 AARLIGDDVRWADRM
+330 AARLIGQDVRWGDRA
-345 VADLLET
+345 VADILET
-352 LKLVADS
+352 LQLVADS

-398 DLFTAVAEAVA
+398 DLFTVVAEAVQA
-409 AGESGET
+409 DEAD
-416 GEAGAA
+416 EAGVAV
-422 GELPGWRLGRIMAA
+422 GWRLGRIMAA
-436 LEDGPE
+436 LDDGPE
-442 LLRRVVSGA
+442 LLRQVVSGA

-465 RAHLHLAHTMVEPV
+465 RAHLHLTHTMVVPD

-494 DYDATE
+494 DYGAAE

-515 SGGRWRVRFEGRDA
+515 SGGRWRMRFEGRDA

-548 GEGAQIVELDGRPR
+548 GERAQIVELDGRPR

-569 SFGERGVRKAR
+569 TFGERGVRKAR
-580 RVAGRIVRRVRR
+580 RVAGRIARRVRR

>member
-25 SILEDQSSA
+25 SILEDQSPA
-34 ADPVDL
+34 AEPVDM
-40 EVILVDDAS
+40 EVIVVDDGS
-49 TDETFEI
+49 TDDTVEI
-56 AETYAARDPR
+56 AEAYAARDPR
-66 LTVVRSPGKG
+66 LMVVRSPGRG

-101 VPRGAYAAML
+101 VPRGAYATML

-150 VRLADAP
+150 VTLAEAP

-173 FWDSAQ
+173 FWDSAR
-179 IEFPDASRSND
+179 ITFPDASRSND

-204 IVTETVYVYRDRP
+204 VVTETVYVYRDRP

-229 AGIISYLEQELRCAR
+229 AGIISYLEQELHCAR

-251 PQVRAEYASLIFD
+251 PEVRAEYASLIFD

-278 AVVDPVALEPARL
+278 ALIDAAALEPARVL
-291 LIAELIALFDDAGI
+291 VAELVGLFDDGVV
-305 DDLIDSLERD
+305 DDLERD
-315 KRWGWRLVSSGQWAT
+315 KRWGWRLVAAGQWAT
-330 AARLIGDDVRWADRM
+330 AARLIGDGVRWGDRR
-345 VADLLET
+345 VADILET
-352 LKLVADS
+352 LQLVADS

-371 VNAVAT
+371 VNAVAS

-409 AGESGET
+409 VGDEEPS
-416 GEAGAA
+416 
-422 GELPGWRLGRIMAA
+422 WRLGRIIAA
-436 LEDGPE
+436 LDNPE
-442 LLRRVVSGA
+442 LLRQVVSGA

-465 RAHLHLAHTMVEPV
+465 RAHLRLAHTMVEPEQ
-479 RLRVVFLHDRRRRTL
+479 LRVVFLHDRRRRSL
-494 DYDATE
+494 DYAAAE
-500 LASGSLEV
+500 LASGTLEV
-508 ALPTAAL
+508 ALPTSAL
-515 SGGRWRVRFEGRDA
+515 SGGRWRMRFEGRDA
-529 LGEFDGP
+529 LGAFDGP
-536 VIIHEDVIGERI
+536 VVIHEDVVGERV
-548 GEGAQIVELDGRPR
+548 GERAQIVQLDGRPR

-569 SFGERGVRKAR
+569 TVGERGVRKAR

>member
-1 MTTPELSVVV
+1 MATPELSVVV
-11 PTHNV
+11 PTHDV

-25 SILEDQSSA
+25 SILEDQSTP

-40 EVILVDDAS
+40 EVIVVDDSS

-56 AETYAARDPR
+56 AEAYAARDPR

-150 VRLADAP
+150 VTLADAP

-173 FWDSAQ
+173 FWDAAQ
-179 IEFPDASRSND
+179 ISFPDASRSND
-190 IEPMVHALTTARFD
+190 IEPMVHALTRARFD

-244 RIIELGD
+244 RIVALGD
-251 PQVRAEYASLIFD
+251 PKVLAEYASLIFD

-278 AVVDPVALEPARL
+278 SVIDPVALDPARA
-291 LIAELIALFDDAGI
+291 LIAELVELFDDGVV
-305 DDLIDSLERD
+305 DDLERD
-315 KRWGWRLVSSGQWAT
+315 KRWGWRLVESGQWAT
-330 AARLIGDDVRWADRM
+330 AARLIGEDVRWGDRT
-345 VADLLET
+345 VADILET
-352 LKLVADS
+352 LQLVADS

-371 VNAVAT
+371 VNAIAT

-398 DLFTAVAEAVA
+398 DLFTVVAEAA
-409 AGESGET
+409 AAVEVV
-416 GEAGAA
+416 EAGDADGA
-422 GELPGWRLGRIMAA
+422 TGWRLDRILAA
-436 LEDGPE
+436 LDEGPE
-442 LLRRVVSGA
+442 LLRHVVSGA
-451 TDPVTATSLSLVDG
+451 TDPVTATSLALVDG
-465 RAHLHLAHTMVEPV
+465 RAHLRLAHTMVGAE
-479 RLRVVFLHDRRRRTL
+479 RLRVVFLHDRRRRVL
-494 DYDATE
+494 DYAATE
-500 LASGSLEV
+500 LASGHLEV

-515 SGGRWRVRFEGRDA
+515 SGGRWWVRFEGRDA

-536 VIIHEDVIGERI
+536 VVIPEDVIGERV
-548 GEGAQIVELDGRPR
+548 GERARIVQLDGRPR

-569 SFGERGVRKAR
+569 TFGERGVRKAR

>member
-25 SILEDQSSA
+25 SILEDQSTP

-40 EVILVDDAS
+40 EVIVVDDAS
-49 TDETFEI
+49 TDDTVEI
-56 AETYAARDPR
+56 AEAYAARDPR
-66 LTVVRSPGKG
+66 LKVVRSPGKG

-101 VPRGAYAAML
+101 VPRGAYATML

-150 VRLADAP
+150 VTLADAP

-173 FWDSAQ
+173 FWDSAR

-190 IEPMVHALTTARFD
+190 IEPMVHALTAARFD

-244 RIIELGD
+244 RIVALGD
-251 PQVRAEYASLIFD
+251 AKVRAEYASLIFD

-278 AVVDPVALEPARL
+278 AVIDPAALEPARVL
-291 LIAELIALFDDAGI
+291 VAELVGLFDDAGI
-305 DDLIDSLERD
+305 DELIDDLERD
-315 KRWGWRLVSSGQWAT
+315 KRWGWRLVASGQWAT
-330 AARLIGDDVRWADRM
+330 AARLIGDDVRWGERR
-345 VADLLET
+345 VADILET
-352 LKLVADS
+352 LQLVADS

-365 TLQRPL
+365 TIQRPL

-377 ISLGDET
+377 ISLGDAT

-398 DLFTAVAEAVA
+398 DLFTTVAEAVG
-409 AGESGET
+409 AGEE
-416 GEAGAA
+416 E
-422 GELPGWRLGRIMAA
+422 PGWRLGRIMAA
-436 LEDGPE
+436 LDNPE
-442 LLRRVVSGA
+442 LLRQVVSGA

-465 RAHLHLAHTMVEPV
+465 RAHLRLAHTMVEPE
-479 RLRVVFLHDRRRRTL
+479 RLRVVFLHDRRRRSL
-494 DYDATE
+494 DYAAAE
-500 LASGSLEV
+500 LASGTLEV

-536 VIIHEDVIGERI
+536 VIVHEDVIGERF
-548 GEGAQIVELDGRPR
+548 GDKAQIVQLEGRPR

>member
-1 MTTPELSVVV
+1 MTTPELSVIV
-11 PTHNV
+11 PTHDV

-25 SILEDQSSA
+25 SILEDQSTP

-40 EVILVDDAS
+40 EVIVVDDAS
-49 TDETFEI
+49 ADETFEI
-56 AETYAARDPR
+56 AEAYAARDPR

-85 SLARGRF
+85 SLATGRF

-111 RKTRETGSD
+111 RKTRDTGSD

-150 VRLADAP
+150 VTLSDAP

-173 FWDSAQ
+173 FWDTAQ
-179 IEFPDASRSND
+179 ISFPDASRSND

-251 PQVRAEYASLIFD
+251 LQVRAEYASLIFD

-278 AVVDPVALEPARL
+278 SVIDPEALEPARVL
-291 LIAELIALFDDAGI
+291 VAELVGLFDDGVV
-305 DDLIDSLERD
+305 DDLERD
-315 KRWGWRLVSSGQWAT
+315 KRWGWRLVASGQWAT
-330 AARLIGDDVRWADRM
+330 AARLIGQDVRWGDRA
-345 VADLLET
+345 VADILET
-352 LKLVADS
+352 LQLVADS

-398 DLFTAVAEAVA
+398 DLFTVVAEAVQA
-409 AGESGET
+409 DEA
-416 GEAGAA
+416 GEAGVA
-422 GELPGWRLGRIMAA
+422 LGWRLGRIMAA
-436 LEDGPE
+436 LDDGPE
-442 LLRRVVSGA
+442 LLRQVVSGA

-465 RAHLHLAHTMVEPV
+465 RAHLHLTHTMVVPD

-494 DYDATE
+494 DYGAAE

-515 SGGRWRVRFEGRDA
+515 SGGRWRMRFEGRDA

-536 VIIHEDVIGERI
+536 VIIHEGVIGERI
-548 GEGAQIVELDGRPR
+548 GERAQIVELDGRPR

-569 SFGERGVRKAR
+569 TFGERGVRKAR
-580 RVAGRIVRRVRR
+580 RVAGRIARRVRR

>member
-11 PTHNV
+11 PTHDV

-25 SILEDQSSA
+25 SILEDQSTP

-40 EVILVDDAS
+40 EVIVVDDAS

-56 AETYAARDPR
+56 AEAYAARDPR

-150 VRLADAP
+150 VTLADAP

-173 FWDSAQ
+173 FWDAAQ
-179 IEFPDASRSND
+179 LSFPDASRSND
-190 IEPMVHALTTARFD
+190 IEPMVHALTRARFD
-204 IVTETVYVYRDRP
+204 IVIETVYVYRDRP

-251 PQVRAEYASLIFD
+251 PKVREEYASLVFD
-264 ADGWMAIVRALRGM
+264 ADGWTAIVRALRGM
-278 AVVDPVALEPARL
+278 PVIDAAALEPARL
-291 LIAELIALFDDAGI
+291 LVGELVGLIGEGVI
-305 DDLIDSLERD
+305 DDLDNV
-315 KRWGWRLVSSGQWAT
+315 KRWGWRLVESGGWAT
-330 AARLIGDDVRWADRM
+330 VARLMGDDVRWDDRT
-345 VADLLET
+345 VADVLET
-352 LKLVADS
+352 LGLVADS

-398 DLFTAVAEAVA
+398 DLFTAVAEAGKA
-409 AGESGET
+409 DET
-416 GEAGAA
+416 DGA
-422 GELPGWRLGRIMAA
+422 PDWRLDRIMAA
-436 LEDGPE
+436 LDEGPE
-442 LLRRVVSGA
+442 LLRQVISGA

-465 RAHLHLAHTMVEPV
+465 HAHLQLAHTMVGAE
-479 RLRVVFLHDRRRRTL
+479 RLRVVFLHDRRRRAL
-494 DYDATE
+494 DYAATE
-500 LASGSLEV
+500 LTSGQLEM
-508 ALPTAAL
+508 ALPTAVL
-515 SGGRWRVRFEGRDA
+515 SSGRWWMRFEGRDA

-536 VIIHEDVIGERI
+536 LIIHEDVIGERI
-548 GEGAQIVELDGRPR
+548 GERAQIVQLDGRPR

-569 SFGERGVRKAR
+569 NFGERGVRKAR

>member
-1 MTTPELSVVV
+1 MTAPELSVVV

-25 SILEDQSSA
+25 SILEDQSTP

-40 EVILVDDAS
+40 EVIVVDDAS
-49 TDETFEI
+49 SDDTVEI
-56 AETYAARDPR
+56 AEAYAARDPR
-66 LTVVRSPGKG
+66 LRVVRSPGKG

-101 VPRGAYAAML
+101 VPRGVYAAML

-129 FSDRVWWPVRA
+129 FSDRVWWPVRT

-173 FWDSAQ
+173 FWDSAG
-179 IEFPDASRSND
+179 ISFPDASRSND

-244 RIIELGD
+244 RIMSLGD
-251 PQVRAEYASLIFD
+251 PEVRAEYASLIFD

-278 AVVDPVALEPARL
+278 AVIDPVALEPARAL
-291 LIAELIALFDDAGI
+291 VAELVGLFDDAGI
-305 DDLIDSLERD
+305 DDLIVDLERD
-315 KRWGWRLVSSGQWAT
+315 KRWGWRLVESGQWAT
-330 AARLIGDDVRWADRM
+330 AARLIGHDVRWGDRE
-345 VADLLET
+345 VADILET
-352 LKLVADS
+352 LQLVADS

-398 DLFTAVAEAVA
+398 DLFTTV
-409 AGESGET
+409 
-416 GEAGAA
+416 AGAV
-422 GELPGWRLGRIMAA
+422 EETSWRLGRIMAA
-436 LEDGPE
+436 LDDGPD
-442 LLRRVVSGA
+442 LLRQVVSGA

-465 RAHLHLAHTMVEPV
+465 RAHLHLAHTMVRPE
-479 RLRVVFLHDRRRRTL
+479 RLRVVFLHDRRRRAL
-494 DYDATE
+494 DYAATE
-500 LASGSLEV
+500 LTSGTLEV
-508 ALPTAAL
+508 ALPTSAL

-536 VIIHEDVIGERI
+536 VIVHEDVVGERI
-548 GEGAQIVELDGRPR
+548 SERAQIVQLDGRPR

-569 SFGERGVRKAR
+569 TFGERGARKAR
-580 RVAGRIVRRVRR
+580 RVAGRIVRQARR

>member
-11 PTHNV
+11 PTHDV

-25 SILEDQSSA
+25 SILEDQSTAS
-34 ADPVDL
+34 DPVDL
-40 EVILVDDAS
+40 EVIVVDDAS
-49 TDETFEI
+49 SDDTFEI
-56 AETYAARDPR
+56 AQAYAARDPR
-66 LTVVRSPGKG
+66 LRVVRSPGKG

-101 VPRGAYAAML
+101 VPRGAYATML

-150 VRLADAP
+150 VRLAEAP

-164 CWNRVFRRD
+164 CWNRIFRRD
-173 FWDSAQ
+173 FWDSAG
-179 IEFPDASRSND
+179 ITFPDASRSND

-224 KSHSP
+224 RSHSP

-244 RIIELGD
+244 RIVALGD
-251 PQVRAEYASLIFD
+251 AEVRAEYASLIFD

-278 AVVDPVALEPARL
+278 SVIDPVALEPARAL
-291 LIAELIALFDDAGI
+291 VAELVALFDDGVV
-305 DDLIDSLERD
+305 DDLIDDLERD
-315 KRWGWRLVSSGQWAT
+315 KRWGWRLVASGQWAT
-330 AARLIGDDVRWADRM
+330 AARLIGDGVRWGDRT
-345 VADLLET
+345 VADILET
-352 LKLVADS
+352 LQLVADS

-371 VNAVAT
+371 VNAVASV
-377 ISLGDET
+377 SLGDET

-398 DLFTAVAEAVA
+398 DLFTVVAEAV
-409 AGESGET
+409 
-416 GEAGAA
+416 GAEGVPA
-422 GELPGWRLGRIMAA
+422 WRLGRIMAA

-442 LLRRVVSGA
+442 LLRQVVSGA

-465 RAHLHLAHTMVEPV
+465 RAHLHLAHTMVESV

-548 GEGAQIVELDGRPR
+548 GDRAQIVQLAGRPR

>member
-11 PTHNV
+11 PTHDV
-16 GLWVGELLS
+16 GLWVGDLLS
-25 SILEDQSSA
+25 SILEDQSTP
-34 ADPVDL
+34 ADPVDM
-40 EVILVDDAS
+40 EVIVVDDAS
-49 TDETFEI
+49 TDDTFEI
-56 AETYAARDPR
+56 VEAYAARDPR
-66 LTVVRSPGKG
+66 LRVVRSPGKG

-101 VPRGAYAAML
+101 VPRGAYATML

-173 FWDSAQ
+173 FWDSAG
-179 IEFPDASRSND
+179 ISFPDASRSND

-244 RIIELGD
+244 RIVALGD
-251 PQVRAEYASLIFD
+251 PEVRAEYASLIFD

-278 AVVDPVALEPARL
+278 EVIDPGALEPARAL
-291 LIAELIALFDDAGI
+291 VAELVGHFDDGVV
-305 DDLIDSLERD
+305 DDLERD
-315 KRWGWRLVSSGQWAT
+315 KRWGWRLVASGQWAT
-330 AARLIGDDVRWADRM
+330 AARLIGDGVRWGDRE
-345 VADLLET
+345 VADILET
-352 LKLVADS
+352 LQLVADS

-371 VNAVAT
+371 VNAVAS

-398 DLFTAVAEAVA
+398 DLFTVVA
-409 AGESGET
+409 AAVRAEEV
-416 GEAGAA
+416 
-422 GELPGWRLGRIMAA
+422 PNWRLGRIMAA

-465 RAHLHLAHTMVEPV
+465 RAHLHLAHTMVESV

-515 SGGRWRVRFEGRDA
+515 SGGRWRVRFEGCDA

-548 GEGAQIVELDGRPR
+548 GDRAQIVQLDGRPR

>member
-11 PTHNV
+11 PTHDV

-25 SILEDQSSA
+25 SILEDQSTP

-40 EVILVDDAS
+40 EVIVVDDAS

-56 AETYAARDPR
+56 AEAYAARDPR
-66 LTVVRSPGKG
+66 LTVVRSPGRG

-173 FWDSAQ
+173 FWDAAKIS
-179 IEFPDASRSND
+179 FPDASRSND

-244 RIIELGD
+244 RIVALGD
-251 PQVRAEYASLIFD
+251 PEVRAEYASLIFD

-278 AVVDPVALEPARL
+278 AAIDPAALEPARVL
-291 LIAELIALFDDAGI
+291 VAELMALFDDGVV
-305 DDLIDSLERD
+305 DDLERD
-315 KRWGWRLVSSGQWAT
+315 KRWGWRLVESGQWAT
-330 AARLIGDDVRWADRM
+330 AARLIGEDVRWGDRA
-345 VADLLET
+345 VADILET
-352 LKLVADS
+352 LQLVADS

-398 DLFTAVAEAVA
+398 DLFTAVAEAVR
-409 AGESGET
+409 AGEADRA
-416 GEAGAA
+416 GEA
-422 GELPGWRLGRIMAA
+422 PGWRLGRILAA

-442 LLRRVVSGA
+442 LLLQVVSGA

-465 RAHLHLAHTMVEPV
+465 RAHLHLAHTMVGPA

-515 SGGRWRVRFEGRDA
+515 SGGRWRMRFEGRDA

-536 VIIHEDVIGERI
+536 VVIHEDVIGERI
-548 GEGAQIVELDGRPR
+548 GERAQIVELDGRPR

-569 SFGERGVRKAR
+569 TFGERGVRKAR
-580 RVAGRIVRRVRR
+580 RVAGRIVRGVRR

>member
-1 MTTPELSVVV
+1 
-11 PTHNV
+11 
-16 GLWVGELLS
+16 
-25 SILEDQSSA
+25 
-34 ADPVDL
+34 VDL
-40 EVILVDDAS
+40 EVIVVDDS
-49 TDETFEI
+49 SSDDTFEI
-56 AETYAARDPR
+56 AEAYAARDPR
-66 LTVVRSPGKG
+66 LTVVRSPGRG

-179 IEFPDASRSND
+179 VSFPDASRSND

-244 RIIELGD
+244 RIIALGD
-251 PQVRAEYASLIFD
+251 PKVRAEYASLVFD
-264 ADGWMAIVRALRGM
+264 ADGWTAIARALRGM
-278 AVVDPVALEPARL
+278 PVIDALD
-291 LIAELIALFDDAGI
+291 IV
-305 DDLIDSLERD
+305 
-315 KRWGWRLVSSGQWAT
+315 KQWGWRLVEAGKWAT
-330 AARLIGDDVRWADRM
+330 VARLMGDDVRWDDRT
-345 VADLLET
+345 VADVLET
-352 LKLVADS
+352 LGLVADS
-359 GVVPLR
+359 GVVPLH

-371 VNAVAT
+371 VNAFAT
-377 ISLGDET
+377 RTLSDET

-398 DLFTAVAEAVA
+398 DLFTAVAETGKAD
-409 AGESGET
+409 ET
-416 GEAGAA
+416 DGA
-422 GELPGWRLGRIMAA
+422 PNWRLDRIMAA
-436 LEDGPE
+436 LDEGPE
-442 LLRRVVSGA
+442 LLRQVISGA

-465 RAHLHLAHTMVEPV
+465 HAHLQLAHTMVGAE
-479 RLRVVFLHDRRRRTL
+479 RLRVVFLHDRRRRAL
-494 DYDATE
+494 DYAATE
-500 LASGSLEV
+500 LTSGQLEM
-508 ALPTAAL
+508 ALPTAVL
-515 SGGRWRVRFEGRDA
+515 SSGRWWMRFEGRDA

-536 VIIHEDVIGERI
+536 LIIHEDVIGERI
-548 GEGAQIVELDGRPR
+548 GERAQIVELDGRPR

-569 SFGERGVRKAR
+569 TFGERGVRKAR
-580 RVAGRIVRRVRR
+580 RVAGRIVRRVRP